1 MTIKEIIKNI
11 LLLIMLFGLFNS
23 CSDVQDENKDEENL
37 TNEIKNATLT
47 NFTGFYFV
55 ANNSGIPSVFKYDYE
70 KDKYNVFWY
79 SKDEMVIDL
88 LISPDYKSGYF
99 ITKRKQRLKSSQPA
113 IEKGRL
119 YRIDFEVNKVESI
132 TQLEEGIQ
140 VIPFWTD
147 NDRLTLVINSIDK
160 TIASYVNKNTQVY
173 NRFGKLLSDNT
184 EIFDLTK
191 DGYPVTNLPSL
202 NYKSP
207 NNLFT
212 VIEINDSV
220 QIIQLKSKKEINTKL
235 TEKKILQIDWAE
247 NNKNL
252 VLLMIPK
259 SEQSAELND
268 NPQSLLAIFD
278 LQTKK
283 VVKMFDDAG
292 IKHFVLIGDFLIFDK
307 GIGSD
312 SNIELFNISS
322 LNNYKTIKVTGGCN
336 LCKISEKKMNL

>member
-1 MTIKEIIKNI
+1 MTIKEIIKSI
-11 LLLIMLFGLFNS
+11 LLFIMLFGLFNS
-23 CSDVQDENKDEENL
+23 CRDVQDENKDEENL
-37 TNEIKNATLT
+37 TNEIKNAKLT
-47 NFTGFYFV
+47 NFTGFYFI

-113 IEKGRL
+113 FEKGRL
-119 YRIDFEVNKVESI
+119 YRIDFELKKVESI
-132 TQLEEGIQ
+132 TQLEDGIQ

-147 NDRLTLVINSIDK
+147 NDRFTLIINSIDK

-191 DGYPVTNLPSL
+191 DGYPLTNLPSL

-212 VIEINDSV
+212 VIEKNDSV
-220 QIIQLKSKKEINTKL
+220 QITQSNSKNELDTKFAAKKLLHIN
-235 TEKKILQIDWAE
+235 WAE

-259 SEQSAELND
+259 SEESAESNG
-268 NPQSLLAIFD
+268 NPKSLLAIID
-278 LQTKK
+278 LQAKK
-283 VVKMFDDAG
+283 VVKMFDDSG
-292 IKHFVLIGDFLIFDK
+292 IKHFMLIGDFLIFDK
-307 GIGSD
+307 GIGFD
-312 SNIELFNISS
+312 SNIELFNLSS
-322 LNNYKTIKVTGGCN
+322 LNNYKTIKVAGGCN
-336 LCKISEKKMNL
+336 LRNISR